1 MIGNHLDFSKSG
13 LIEQQEPLGLRDPM
27 FSECRQRGRPAFLG
41 FCCDRRLICRQ
52 VGWKQS
58 VTASNQCTPHS
69 DSIDP
74 HGSTLI
80 LLHPEQDG
88 TPL

>member
-41 FCCDRRLICRQ
+41 FC
-52 VGWKQS
+52 
-58 VTASNQCTPHS
+58 
-69 DSIDP
+69 
-74 HGSTLI
+74 
-80 LLHPEQDG
+80 
-88 TPL
+88 